1 MYTPLRPLPKWLA
14 LQFLLWHVPVCLTWL
29 LNFTSFQFQM
39 CRSIFYLFWMNFTSC
54 SFKCA
59 GQIVFWACV
68 FKVSHRQRIVH
79 PKTIRCGYG
88 NGITILQAKWPAL
101 YICWT
106 RCSHADKTRMHA
118 VQIQQKKTKQNNL
131 KMFKQSISRRP
142 TSQMTRWATTN
153 RTNEKLQLFGP
164 GPTGVLDHPR
174 RGGRVTDSLGRIAII
189 DGSNQGNTS

>member
-118 VQIQQKKTKQNNL
+118 VQIQQKKKQNKTIWRCSSKASLAGPRLRWLDEQQQTELTKSYNSL
-131 KMFKQSISRRP
+131 AQDP
-142 TSQMTRWATTN
+142 LEYWTTRA
-153 RTNEKLQLFGP
+153 EE
-164 GPTGVLDHPR
+164 
-174 RGGRVTDSLGRIAII
+174 AE
-189 DGSNQGNTS
+189 